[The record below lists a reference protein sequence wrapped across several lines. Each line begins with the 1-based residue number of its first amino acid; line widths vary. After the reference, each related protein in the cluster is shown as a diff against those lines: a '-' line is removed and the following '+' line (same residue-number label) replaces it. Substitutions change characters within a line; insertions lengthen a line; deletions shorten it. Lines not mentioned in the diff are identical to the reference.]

1 MNERAELVAHYSAA
15 DERGRL
21 TAAESLEL
29 LRTRVVLDRVL
40 PTTPSA
46 IIDVGGGAGVY
57 ASWLADRGHS
67 VHLVD
72 PVPKHVEQAA
82 AVGTFT
88 AALGDAVA
96 LDADD
101 DSYDAVLLLGPLYH
115 LVDRADRLRA
125 LREARRVA
133 RPGAPVAVAAI
144 SRYASTMDGFYHGL
158 IADSTFVEILTEDLR
173 SGQHRNPDDDP
184 RYFTTAY
191 FHTCA
196 QLHDEVVEAGFD
208 DVDVLPVEG
217 MLAWSPTLADLL
229 ADPAGRDLAL
239 HCLEHIET
247 DASATAATPHLIAVA
262 RVPR

>member
-1 MNERAELVAHYSAA
+1 MNERVELVAHYSAA
-15 DERGRL
+15 DERSRL
-21 TAAESLEL
+21 IAAESLEL
-29 LRTRVVLDRVL
+29 LRTQVILDRVV

-46 IIDVGGGAGVY
+46 ILDVGGGAGVY
-57 ASWLADRGHS
+57 ASWLAERGHS

-82 AVGTFT
+82 ALGTFT

-96 LDADD
+96 LDAAD

-115 LVDRADRLRA
+115 LVDRSDRLRA

-173 SGQHRNPDDDP
+173 TGQHRNPHDDP

-196 QLHDEVVEAGFD
+196 ELRDEVVGAGFV

-217 MLAWSPTLADLL
+217 MLAWTPDLAGLL
-229 ADPAGRDLAL
+229 ADPESRDLAL
-239 HCLEHIET
+239 HCLEQIET
-247 DASATAATPHLIAVA
+247 DPSATAATPHLLAVA
-262 RVPR
+262 RAPR

>member
-15 DERGRL
+15 DEQGRL

-29 LRTRVVLDRVL
+29 LRTRVILDRVL
-40 PTTPSA
+40 PTPPSA
-46 IIDVGGGAGVY
+46 ILDVGGGAGVH
-57 ASWLADRGHS
+57 ASWLADRGHA

-96 LDADD
+96 LDAAD

-133 RPGAPVAVAAI
+133 RPGAPVAIAAI

-158 IADSTFVEILTEDLR
+158 IADSAFVEILTEDLR
-173 SGQHRNPDDDP
+173 SGQHRNPDEDP

-196 QLHDEVVEAGFD
+196 ELRDEVIEAGLE
-208 DVDVLPVEG
+208 DVGVLPVEG
-217 MLAWSPTLADLL
+217 MLAWAPDLAGLL
-229 ADPAGRDLAL
+229 ADPEVRDLAL
-239 HCLEHIET
+239 HCLEQAET
-247 DASATAATPHLIAVA
+247 DPTATAATPHLLAVA
-262 RVPR
+262 RAPR

>member
-21 TAAESLEL
+21 IAAESLEL
-29 LRTRVVLDRVL
+29 LRTQVILDRVL
-40 PTTPSA
+40 PMTPSA

-133 RPGAPVAVAAI
+133 RAGSPVAVAAI

-158 IADSTFVEILTEDLR
+158 IADSAFVEILTEDLR
-173 SGQHRNPDDDP
+173 TGQHRNREDDP

-196 QLHDEVVEAGFD
+196 GLRDEMTEAGFD

-217 MLAWSPTLADLL
+217 LLAWSPDLAGSL
-229 ADPAGRDLAL
+229 ADPGVRDLVL
-239 HCLEHIET
+239 RCLERIET
-247 DASATAATPHLIAVA
+247 DPAATAASPHLLAVA
-262 RVPR
+262 RVPG